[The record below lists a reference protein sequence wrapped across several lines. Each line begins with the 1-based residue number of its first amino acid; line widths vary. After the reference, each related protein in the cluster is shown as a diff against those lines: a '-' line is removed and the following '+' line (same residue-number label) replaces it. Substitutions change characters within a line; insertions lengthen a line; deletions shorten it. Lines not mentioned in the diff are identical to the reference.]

1 MTKLYILIAAV
12 CFLYKTVCSTVL
24 PSDIVKCHFGDSPC
38 IIKSINDV
46 IRKYP
51 KGIPEIGLPP
61 LDATELEDV
70 SVLDS
75 PYRGPIWLTFHMRDN
90 VNKGFNNAT
99 VTHIEGFNRD
109 PTIEPIVIKAR
120 IPRLV
125 HEATYDMQGQWLIL
139 KANTTG
145 KLQSDFQN
153 IHFTLKIKIILEY
166 RNNKRYL
173 KVYELVPVVTLDR
186 WIIWM
191 NDLYKENTD
200 LTIAVNRSFNKN
212 WVEFWNGVEPG
223 LLKAFSLAFTGIL
236 NKVLENVAYDDMFLP
251 DFNRTNGSL

>member
-1 MTKLYILIAAV
+1 VSFQLANTFTGKLL
-12 CFLYKTVCSTVL
+12 FLA
-24 PSDIVKCHFGDSPC
+24 SDIVKCHYGDSHC

-46 IRKYP
+46 IRRYP

-61 LDATELEDV
+61 LDESEMEDV
-70 SVLDS
+70 SMLDS
-75 PYRGPIWLTFHMRDN
+75 PHRGPIWLNFHMRDN

-99 VTHIEGFNRD
+99 VTHIQGFKRD
-109 PTIEPIVIKAR
+109 PTKEPLVMKAR

-125 HEATYDMQGQWLIL
+125 HEATYDMQGQWLLL

-153 IHFTLKIKIILEY
+153 FHLTLTIKIILEY

-173 KVYELVPVVTLDR
+173 KIYELVPLVTLDR
-186 WIIWM
+186 WIIWL

-200 LTIAVNRSFNKN
+200 LTVAINRAFNEN

-223 LLKAFSLAFTGIL
+223 LLKAFALAFTGL
-236 NKVLENVAYDDMFLP
+236 LKRVLENVAYDDMFLP
-251 DFNRTNGSL
+251 